1 MPMEIGDDEFAIV
14 IKPKNYTGDGTD
26 WSGDVATGIAI
37 SNESTIPVIV
47 AAHLVDIATLM
58 SAFLDVV
65 NDYPDIYE
73 IVADRRD
80 ELMGFL
86 DEEEERKRPAV
97 SKDGNVYT
105 LDIWTK
111 TKGNA

>member
-1 MPMEIGDDEFAIV
+1 MPLEIGDDEFAIV
-14 IKPKNYTGDGTD
+14 IKPLQYTEDGSD
-26 WSGDVATGIAI
+26 WAGDVSTGIGI
-37 SNESTIPVIV
+37 SNTSTIPPIV

-65 NDYPDIYE
+65 NEYPDIYE

-86 DEEEERKRPAV
+86 EDEDERTRPTV
-97 SKDGNVYT
+97 SKEGNVYT
-105 LDIWTK
+105 LDVWTK

>member
-1 MPMEIGDDEFAIV
+1 MPMEISDDEFAIV
-14 IKPKNYTGDGTD
+14 IKPLNFSGDGTD
-26 WSGDVATGIAI
+26 WSGDVSTGLAM
-37 SNESTIPVIV
+37 SNESKIPPVV

-58 SAFLDVV
+58 SAFLDVI

-86 DEEEERKRPAV
+86 DDEEERNRPAV

>member
-1 MPMEIGDDEFAIV
+1 MPIEIGDDEFAIV
-14 IKPKNYTGDGTD
+14 IKPLNFTEDGND
-26 WSGDVATGIAI
+26 WGGDVATGIAI
-37 SNESTIPVIV
+37 SAESNIPATV

-86 DEEEERKRPAV
+86 EEEEERKRPV
-97 SKDGNVYT
+97 VHKEGNIYT
-105 LDIWTK
+105 LDRWTK

>member
-1 MPMEIGDDEFAIV
+1 MPLELADDEFAIV
-14 IKPKNYTGDGTD
+14 IKPIRYTGDGSD
-26 WSGDVATGIAI
+26 WAGDVSTGIGM
-37 SNESTIPVIV
+37 SSTSTIPVPI

-65 NDYPDIYE
+65 GDYPDIYE
-73 IVADRRD
+73 IVEERRD
-80 ELMGFL
+80 ALMGFL
-86 DEEEERKRPAV
+86 EEEDERKRPSV
-97 SKDGNVYT
+97 SKDGNIYT

>member
-1 MPMEIGDDEFAIV
+1 MPMELADDEFAIV
-14 IKPKNYTGDGTD
+14 IKPLSYTGDGSD
-26 WSGDVATGIAI
+26 WQGDVSTGLGM
-37 SNESTIPVIV
+37 STECTIPPSV

-86 DEEEERKRPAV
+86 DDEEERKRPTV
-97 SKDGNVYT
+97 SKDGNIYT

>member
-1 MPMEIGDDEFAIV
+1 MPLELADDEFAIV
-14 IKPKNYTGDGTD
+14 IKPLDYTGDGSD
-26 WSGDVATGIAI
+26 WQGDVSTGLGM
-37 SNESTIPVIV
+37 STECTIPPSI
-47 AAHLVDIATLM
+47 AAYLVDIATLM
-58 SAFLDVV
+58 SAFLDVI
-65 NDYPDIYE
+65 NEYPDIYE

-86 DEEEERKRPAV
+86 EEEDERKRPSV

>member
-1 MPMEIGDDEFAIV
+1 MPMEIGDNEFAI
-14 IKPKNYTGDGTD
+14 IIRPLNFTEDGTD
-26 WSGDVATGIAI
+26 WSGDVATGLAM
-37 SNESTIPVIV
+37 SSESTIPPSV

-65 NDYPDIYE
+65 NDYPEIYE

-86 DEEEERKRPAV
+86 EDEEERKRPTV

>member
-1 MPMEIGDDEFAIV
+1 MPLEIGDDEFAIV
-14 IKPKNYTGDGTD
+14 IKPLQYTEDGSD
-26 WSGDVATGIAI
+26 WAGDVSTGIGI
-37 SNESTIPVIV
+37 SNTSTIPPVV

-65 NDYPDIYE
+65 NEYPDIYE

-86 DEEEERKRPAV
+86 EDEDERTRPAV

>member
-1 MPMEIGDDEFAIV
+1 MPLELADDEFAIV
-14 IKPKNYTGDGTD
+14 IKPIKYTGDGSD
-26 WSGDVATGIAI
+26 WTGDVSTGIGM
-37 SNESTIPVIV
+37 STECTIPAPI

-65 NDYPDIYE
+65 NEYPNIYE

-86 DEEEERKRPAV
+86 EDGNEPTSPSV